1 MVSLLEKGILDQ
13 RFSIGNIK
21 MQEKIKINI
30 KVSGYISYNDIEVD
44 NNKKKDDKKYKGVK
58 KWQQS

>member
-1 MVSLLEKGILDQ
+1 
-13 RFSIGNIK
+13 

-30 KVSGYISYNDIEVD
+30 KVNGYISYNDIEVD
-44 NNKKKDDKKYKGVK
+44 NNKKKDDKKKDDKKYKGVK